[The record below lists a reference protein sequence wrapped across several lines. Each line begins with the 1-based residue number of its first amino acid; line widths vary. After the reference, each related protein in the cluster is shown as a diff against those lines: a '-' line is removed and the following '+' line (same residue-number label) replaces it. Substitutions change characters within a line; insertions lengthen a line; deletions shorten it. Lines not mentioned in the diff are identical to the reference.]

1 MKYTFHIVDVFSS
14 TPFGGNQLAVVPDAS
29 SISTE
34 GMQKI
39 AREFNFGETTFVLP
53 KKDPAN
59 TCRVRIFTPRAELDF
74 AGAPSVGTACA
85 LVMKQHVRLS
95 DPVQLILEENVGPVT
110 VDVAQRNGGFH
121 GTLTLSGK
129 IEAPTGAPSPTELAA
144 VLSVEPAAV
153 SQVFFAGVGVPLCFA
168 QLNSNEAVDRAVI
181 NRAAWAATL
190 SRAWSPHI
198 FFFAGNLRDGG
209 KLYARMWGPALGVEE
224 DPATGSACAALVGA
238 MASKHDFGG
247 TAYRLSIQQGV
258 LMGRRSGI
266 EAEARKSGGVVTS
279 VSVGGATAY
288 TWVRVCRTRM
298 TRNKPCKYVTIT
310 WAATSTTRARA
321 SRTHVVPRKMRASD
335 KTLTFLATNPAESI
349 TVATDSVELLHGWPE
364 LSQVLIRPAAKP
376 DREMF
381 IPT

>member
-1 MKYTFHIVDVFSS
+1 MKYPFHIVDVFSS
-14 TPFGGNQLAVVPDAS
+14 TPFGGNQLAVLPEAAG
-29 SISTE
+29 ISTE

-59 TCRVRIFTPRAELDF
+59 TCRVRIFTPRTELDF

-95 DPVQLILEENVGPVT
+95 DPIRLILEENVSPVT

-129 IEAPTGAPSPTELAA
+129 VEAPTGAPSPTELAA

-153 SQVFFAGVGVPLCFA
+153 SQVFFAGLGVPLCFA
-168 QLNSNEAVDRAVI
+168 QLRSNEVVDRATI

-209 KLYARMWGPALGVEE
+209 KLYARMWAPALGIEE
-224 DPATGSACAALVGA
+224 DS
-238 MASKHDFGG
+238 DRR
-247 TAYRLSIQQGV
+247 RLCRS
-258 LMGRRSGI
+258 RRGNGI
-266 EAEARKSGGVVTS
+266 EARFWRDGLSLFDPARRLDGAPKRYRSGSAEARRRGDLCQRRRCNNLHRKRRDRC
-279 VSVGGATAY
+279 AA
-288 TWVRVCRTRM
+288 VC
-298 TRNKPCKYVTIT
+298 
-310 WAATSTTRARA
+310 A
-321 SRTHVVPRKMRASD
+321 
-335 KTLTFLATNPAESI
+335 
-349 TVATDSVELLHGWPE
+349 
-364 LSQVLIRPAAKP
+364 
-376 DREMF
+376 
-381 IPT
+381 

>member
-14 TPFGGNQLAVVPDAS
+14 TPFGGNQLAVLPEAAG
-29 SISTE
+29 ISTE

-59 TCRVRIFTPRAELDF
+59 TCRVRIFTPRTELDF

-85 LVMKQHVRLS
+85 LVMKHVRLS
-95 DPVQLILEENVGPVT
+95 DPIRLILEENVSPVT

-121 GTLTLSGK
+121 GTLTLLGK
-129 IEAPTGAPSPTELAA
+129 VEAPTGAPSPTELAA

-153 SQVFFAGVGVPLCFA
+153 SQVFFAGVGVPICFA
-168 QLNSNEAVDRAVI
+168 QLNSNEVVDRAAI
-181 NRAAWAATL
+181 NRTAWAATL
-190 SRAWSPHI
+190 SRAWSPHV

-209 KLYARMWGPALGVEE
+209 KLYARMWAPALGVEE
-224 DPATGSACAALVGA
+224 DPATGSACAALAWA
-238 MASKHDFGG
+238 MASKPDFGG

-258 LMGRRSGI
+258 LMGRRSEI

-288 TWVRVCRTRM
+288 
-298 TRNKPCKYVTIT
+298 I
-310 WAATSTTRARA
+310 A
-321 SRTHVVPRKMRASD
+321 SGEIEVPPSALVS
-335 KTLTFLATNPAESI
+335 
-349 TVATDSVELLHGWPE
+349 
-364 LSQVLIRPAAKP
+364 
-376 DREMF
+376 
-381 IPT
+381 